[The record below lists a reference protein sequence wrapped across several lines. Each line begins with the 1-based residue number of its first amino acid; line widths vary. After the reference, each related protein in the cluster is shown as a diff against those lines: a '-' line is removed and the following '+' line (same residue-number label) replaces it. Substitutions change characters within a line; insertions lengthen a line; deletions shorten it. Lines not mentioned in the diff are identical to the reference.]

1 MGSGWREAWIRRRN
15 GWLSSPAFQRF
26 AWRFAPFRPIARSRS
41 AALFGLVTGFTF
53 SQLVAAGVFLGLF
66 RRLQASP
73 LTAAEVAAEA
83 DLPLDSAHDLLEGL
97 ASIGMVEG
105 LPHGRY
111 TLGVHG
117 AAFVADP
124 GLEAMVRHNQLFY
137 ADLADPLALLRARGG
152 GKVAAYWP
160 YAENRP
166 DGEVGAYSQ
175 LMAASQPAV
184 AETVLEAFDFRDVQS
199 LLDVGGGE
207 GAFLEAVHARHPA
220 IALKLFDLPAVAER
234 AEGRIGSF
242 ATVQGG
248 HMGVDPLP
256 TGADCISFVRV
267 LHDHDDDFVEPLLQA
282 AHRALAPGGRILIA
296 EPMCGEGGAGPL
308 GDVYFRLYMRAMGR
322 GRPRS
327 PAELAAMLRQAGFH
341 DVQQHMGRNPWAAQ
355 LVSGRCG
362 PTVNPG

>member
-1 MGSGWREAWIRRRN
+1 MMGSGWREAWIRRRN

-26 AWRFAPFRPIARSRS
+26 AWKFAPFRPIARRRS

-66 RRLQASP
+66 RRLQESP
-73 LTAAEVAAEA
+73 STAEEIAAEA
-83 DLPLDSAHDLLEGL
+83 GLPIDSARDLLEGL
-97 ASIGMVEG
+97 ASIGMAECLG
-105 LPHGRY
+105 HGRY

-137 ADLADPLALLRARGG
+137 ADLADPLVLLRSRGG
-152 GKVAAYWP
+152 GMVAAYWP
-160 YAENRP
+160 YAEDRP

-184 AETVLEAFDFRDVQS
+184 AETVLDTFDFRGVQT

-234 AEGRIGSF
+234 ARGRIGSF
-242 ATVQGG
+242 ATVHAG
-248 HMGVDPLP
+248 HMGVDALP
-256 TGADCISFVRV
+256 SGADCISFVRV
-267 LHDHDDDFVEPLLQA
+267 LHDHDDDFVEPLLRA
-282 AHRALAPGGRILIA
+282 AHCALSPGGRVLIA

-327 PAELAAMLRQAGFH
+327 PGELCSMLRQAGFR
-341 DVQQHMGRNPWAAQ
+341 DVRQLVGRNPWAAQ
-355 LVSGRCG
+355 LVIGQRG
-362 PTVNPG
+362 